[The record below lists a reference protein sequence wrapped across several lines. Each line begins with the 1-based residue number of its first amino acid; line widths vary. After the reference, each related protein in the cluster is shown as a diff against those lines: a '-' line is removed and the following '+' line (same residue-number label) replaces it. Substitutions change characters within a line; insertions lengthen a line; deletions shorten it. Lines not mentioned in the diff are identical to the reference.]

1 MWFHFRTGVKDKV
14 LTVFPKAQHDLLHS
28 SSLTLL
34 THLPT
39 FCSGS
44 SHVRFFADPQIDL
57 HTPCCQGTFVFT
69 IPLLRHFPHRYPLGW
84 LPHLL
89 QVFAQMPSFRL
100 IFHLKSYPPTQHAS
114 SPLPC
119 IFFPQSIYHTM
130 YLLFLVAVIYL
141 LLLECKALWREGVF
155 VSFLRCDIPAV
166 LRPQWVFSEYLVN
179 EREAYALCTRSP
191 TFHLLMIHLT
201 KLLVYF
207 CYEGHFK

>member
-1 MWFHFRTGVKDKV
+1 MIPFQNWSQGQSPYSVSQGPTWS
-14 LTVFPKAQHDLLHS
+14 P
-28 SSLTLL
+28 TLL
-34 THLPT
+34 IPYSSDPSPYFLLRLQP
-39 FCSGS
+39 CSLL
-44 SHVRFFADPQIDL
+44 ADPQIDL